1 MDYQKV
7 SARVLA
13 RLKVMYP
20 QFANQVLND
29 NEMMALAVDEWAKSL
44 QGIPIEKIELGLEKV
59 RRSGN
64 EFAPSLPK
72 FVQYCGGRAKPW
84 WETIE
89 GIEHRAKELG
99 VEWQPRVDLFRLEVL
114 AKARK
119 AGENIPLAHDEKPK
133 ETLPDGVKKLAQSV
147 KVC

>member
-59 RRSGN
+59 RRSGA

-72 FVQYCGGRAKPW
+72 FVQLCGGRAKPW
-84 WETIE
+84 WETME
-89 GIEHRAKELG
+89 GIEQRAQQLG
-99 VEWQPRVDLFRLEVL
+99 VPKQPRVDLFRLEVL
-114 AKARK
+114 KKAREE
-119 AGENIPLAHDEKPK
+119 GEKIPLAHDEKPK
-133 ETLPDGVKKLAQSV
+133 ESLPDGVKSLANNLNMG
-147 KVC
+147 